1 MSIAS
6 SLLKY
11 GFEREEG
18 NVNRFFKKNCVD
30 DAITYSVE
38 IKDFSVEVEVYRQW
52 DVDNF
57 ETLLKASLGKYFID
71 IKAVPGKRLGEF
83 DSVTLHDTRTGVAV
97 TVQ

>member
-1 MSIAS
+1 MSIAA

-18 NVNRFFKKNCVD
+18 SDNRFFKKNCVD
-30 DAITYSVE
+30 DAITYSIE
-38 IKDFSVEVEVYRQW
+38 IKDYSIEIEIYQQF
-52 DVDNF
+52 DVDSF
-57 ETLLKASLGKYFID
+57 KTILKASLGKYFID
-71 IKAVPGKRLGEF
+71 IKAVPGKRLGEY